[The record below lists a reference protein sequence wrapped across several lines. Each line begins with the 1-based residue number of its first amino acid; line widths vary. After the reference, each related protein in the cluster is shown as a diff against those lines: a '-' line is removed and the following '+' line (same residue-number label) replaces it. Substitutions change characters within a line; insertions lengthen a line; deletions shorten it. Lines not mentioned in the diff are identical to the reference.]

1 MGHLIYQTLRE
12 NVVDAIRL
20 KILNGDIA
28 QGARIVEQDI
38 AAALGVSRGPVREAL
53 RQLEQEGLIEYTRN
67 VGCSVKKVTLEDIY
81 EIYLLRAT
89 YEILAVKLL
98 RGVLSDAALSVM
110 AEALSCMEKL
120 EEKDFHVSISYDNM
134 LHGAIIQETKL
145 PRLIKTWT
153 DLNYGNIISYYIGS
167 QDHKAA
173 VERQYPIHK
182 ELYEVCRT
190 GDCQEICR
198 ALLEHYMRTIRRQL
212 AEKNLPEDS
221 FKFSVDIMSD
231 LLL

>member
-20 KILNGDIA
+20 KILSGDIA
-28 QGARIVEQDI
+28 MGARIVEQDI
-38 AAALGVSRGPVREAL
+38 AANLGVSRGPVREAL

-182 ELYEVCRT
+182 ELYEVFRT
-190 GDCQEICR
+190 GDCSEICG
-198 ALLEHYMRTIRRQL
+198 ALLDHYMRTIRRQL
-212 AEKNLPEDS
+212 SEKNLTEDS
-221 FKFSVDIMSD
+221 LKFSVDIMSD

>member
-20 KILNGDIA
+20 KILNGEIA
-28 QGARIVEQDI
+28 LGARIVEQDI
-38 AAALGVSRGPVREAL
+38 AADLGVSRGPVREAL

-98 RGVLSDAALSVM
+98 KGILSETALSVM
-110 AEALSCMEKL
+110 KEALNCMEKL

-153 DLNYGNIISYYIGS
+153 DLNYGNIITYYMGS

-173 VERQYPIHK
+173 VERQYPLHK
-182 ELYEVCRT
+182 ELYDVCCT
-190 GDCQEICR
+190 GDCAKICR
-198 ALLEHYMRTIRRQL
+198 AILDHYMRTIRRQL
-212 AEKNLPEDS
+212 AEKNMAEDS
-221 FKFSVDIMSD
+221 FKFSVDLMSD
-231 LLL
+231 LLS